1 MHIHGILHDPM
12 NYEHADPALSGRH
25 RLIVLSKLMGR
36 AGLRNVLSRFG
47 IEETDENIM
56 RILDRIK
63 SEEFL
68 ELANVQE
75 IGAYLEQF
83 R

>member
-1 MHIHGILHDPM
+1 
-12 NYEHADPALSGRH
+12 
-25 RLIVLSKLMGR
+25 MGR

-47 IEETDENIM
+47 IEEDEGNLM

-63 SEEFL
+63 SDEFL
-68 ELANVQE
+68 ELADVRE

-83 R
+83 RRKQETI

>member
-1 MHIHGILHDPM
+1 V
-12 NYEHADPALSGRH
+12 DPALSGHH

-47 IEETDENIM
+47 IDENDGKLT

-63 SEEFL
+63 SDEFL
-68 ELANVQE
+68 EMADAQE
-75 IGAYLEQF
+75 IGDYLEQF
-83 R
+83 RSNI

>member
-1 MHIHGILHDPM
+1 VLQDPVH
-12 NYEHADPALSGRH
+12 YEPLDPALSGNH

-47 IEETDENIM
+47 IEEKDGNLL

-63 SEEFL
+63 SDEFL
-68 ELANVQE
+68 ELADAQE